1 MDDIETIIY
10 TEDDVRISVSK
21 WDNGAWISIQRQGA
35 SMYASLTRDEAIE
48 LVEGLQAV
56 LETTK

>member
-10 TEDDVRISVSK
+10 TEDDVRISVSSYDK
-21 WDNGAWISIQRQGA
+21 GAWLNIQRSGA

-48 LVEGLQAV
+48 LVEGLQAI
-56 LETTK
+56 LEAA